1 MYSSSSNLQN
11 HLKSTSTDAVQFYQ
25 NKMINRLTLLLL
37 PTFLLP
43 LEMLKSTVFQLEQW
57 FHQNRLVFHKE
68 LNGKSISV
76 LKSQMWGHTL
86 NQLILAINTALG
98 ESALSQRWVW
108 NALSIRVNI
117 LYWRM
122 IHLIYFWCSI
132 FSWWGWNKI
141 TWILHFLWYL
151 IWHGPVGILWT
162 QCCHE

>member
-1 MYSSSSNLQN
+1 MERVFRY
-11 HLKSTSTDAVQFYQ
+11 LKVNSVKKIKKFLNFLHFRIFSILDSAWS
-25 NKMINRLTLLLL
+25 LT
-37 PTFLLP
+37 
-43 LEMLKSTVFQLEQW
+43 
-57 FHQNRLVFHKE
+57 HKFCHE
-68 LNGKSISV
+68 IFET
-76 LKSQMWGHTL
+76 QPMWGHTL

-122 IHLIYFWCSI
+122 THLIYFWCFI

-151 IWHGPVGILWT
+151 ILHGSVGILST
-162 QCCHE
+162 L